1 LILPTPGRLPFTHL
15 YRWRKEP
22 TLKARNIPSSPTV
35 PEGTTMNRNLLS
47 SMPLLRSTA
56 GGLPR
61 FLLSTLLVGAAAF
74 SALAVHAQPM
84 PPAGSGGPG
93 GAGAHRHAMMSGEHG
108 HHGGGMDMKWSG
120 RMLDAVKATPE
131 QRAQIQK
138 IMEGAR
144 TDLQAQREA
153 GKTLRGQLMQ
163 AMAQPNIDANAVEQV
178 RQRMLA
184 QHDQVSKRRM
194 QAMVDAGRVLT
205 PEQRKQLSDRMS
217 QRRDMMER
225 HHRERRALEAPKS

>member
-1 LILPTPGRLPFTHL
+1 MNLKPLSTHPVERRHLSAPLSRL
-15 YRWRKEP
+15 
-22 TLKARNIPSSPTV
+22 
-35 PEGTTMNRNLLS
+35 MLS
-47 SMPLLRSTA
+47 S
-56 GGLPR
+56 
-61 FLLSTLLVGAAAF
+61 LLVLGAAF
-74 SALAVHAQPM
+74 SALAVQAQPM
-84 PPAGSGGPG
+84 PPGATGGPG
-93 GAGAHRHAMMSGEHG
+93 GPGAHRHAMMGGEHG

-153 GKTLRGQLMQ
+153 GKALRGQLMQ

-178 RQRMLA
+178 RQRMLV

-194 QAMVDAGRVLT
+194 QAMVDAARVLT

>member
-1 LILPTPGRLPFTHL
+1 MNFKASLSNSLARPVSGVLSRL
-15 YRWRKEP
+15 
-22 TLKARNIPSSPTV
+22 
-35 PEGTTMNRNLLS
+35 LLS
-47 SMPLLRSTA
+47 S
-56 GGLPR
+56 
-61 FLLSTLLVGAAAF
+61 LLVGGAAL
-74 SALAVHAQPM
+74 SAVAVQAQPM
-84 PPAGSGGPG
+84 QPGGPG
-93 GAGAHRHAMMSGEHG
+93 SAGGPAGHRGHMMGGEHG

-153 GKTLRGQLMQ
+153 GQALRGQLMQ
-163 AMAQPNIDANAVEQV
+163 AMAQPNIDANAVEQL
-178 RQRMLA
+178 RQKMLA

-194 QAMVDAGRVLT
+194 QAMVDAARVLT
-205 PEQRKQLSDRMS
+205 PEQRKQLSERMG

>member
-1 LILPTPGRLPFTHL
+1 MNLQ
-15 YRWRKEP
+15 
-22 TLKARNIPSSPTV
+22 PSSLNPRARTV
-35 PEGTTMNRNLLS
+35 SGALSRLLLS
-47 SMPLLRSTA
+47 S
-56 GGLPR
+56 
-61 FLLSTLLVGAAAF
+61 LLVGGAAL
-74 SALAVHAQPM
+74 SALAVQAQPAQ
-84 PPAGSGGPG
+84 PGGPG
-93 GAGAHRHAMMSGEHG
+93 SATGPAGHRGHMMGGEHG

-153 GKTLRGQLMQ
+153 GQALRGQLMQ
-163 AMAQPNIDANAVEQV
+163 TMAQPNIDANAVEQL
-178 RQRMLA
+178 RQKMLA

-194 QAMVDAGRVLT
+194 QAMVDAARVLT
-205 PEQRKQLSDRMS
+205 PEQRKQLSERMG

>member
-1 LILPTPGRLPFTHL
+1 MNLQ
-15 YRWRKEP
+15 
-22 TLKARNIPSSPTV
+22 PSSLNPRARTV
-35 PEGTTMNRNLLS
+35 SSALSRLLLS
-47 SMPLLRSTA
+47 S
-56 GGLPR
+56 
-61 FLLSTLLVGAAAF
+61 LLVGGAAL
-74 SALAVHAQPM
+74 SAVAVQAQPAQ
-84 PPAGSGGPG
+84 PGGPG
-93 GAGAHRHAMMSGEHG
+93 IAGGPAGHRGHMMGGEHG
-108 HHGGGMDMKWSG
+108 HHGGGMEMKWSG

-153 GKTLRGQLMQ
+153 GQALRGQLMQ
-163 AMAQPNIDANAVEQV
+163 TMAQPNIDANAVEQL
-178 RQRMLA
+178 RQKMLA

-194 QAMVDAGRVLT
+194 QAMVDAARVLT
-205 PEQRKQLSDRMS
+205 PEQRKQLSERMG

>member
-1 LILPTPGRLPFTHL
+1 MTFKASSSNSLARPVSGVLSRL
-15 YRWRKEP
+15 
-22 TLKARNIPSSPTV
+22 
-35 PEGTTMNRNLLS
+35 LLS
-47 SMPLLRSTA
+47 S
-56 GGLPR
+56 
-61 FLLSTLLVGAAAF
+61 LLVGGAAL
-74 SALAVHAQPM
+74 SALAVQAQPM
-84 PPAGSGGPG
+84 PPGGPG
-93 GAGAHRHAMMSGEHG
+93 GAGGPAGHRGHMMGGEHG

-153 GKTLRGQLMQ
+153 GQALRGQLMQ

-178 RQRMLA
+178 RQKMLA

-194 QAMVDAGRVLT
+194 QAMVDAARVLT
-205 PEQRKQLSDRMS
+205 PEQRKQLSERMG

>member
-1 LILPTPGRLPFTHL
+1 MNLQ
-15 YRWRKEP
+15 
-22 TLKARNIPSSPTV
+22 PSSLNARARTV
-35 PEGTTMNRNLLS
+35 SGALSRLLLS
-47 SMPLLRSTA
+47 S
-56 GGLPR
+56 
-61 FLLSTLLVGAAAF
+61 LLVGGAAL
-74 SALAVHAQPM
+74 SAVAVQAQPM
-84 PPAGSGGPG
+84 PPGGPG
-93 GAGAHRHAMMSGEHG
+93 GASGQAGHRGHMMGGEHG

-153 GKTLRGQLMQ
+153 GNALRGQLMQ

-178 RQRMLA
+178 RQKMLA

-205 PEQRKQLSDRMS
+205 PEQRKQLSERMG

-225 HHRERRALEAPKS
+225 HHRERRTLEAPKS

>member
-1 LILPTPGRLPFTHL
+1 MLSSLLILG
-15 YRWRKEP
+15 
-22 TLKARNIPSSPTV
+22 
-35 PEGTTMNRNLLS
+35 
-47 SMPLLRSTA
+47 
-56 GGLPR
+56 
-61 FLLSTLLVGAAAF
+61 AAF
-74 SALAVHAQPM
+74 SALAVQAQPM
-84 PPAGSGGPG
+84 PPGAPGGP
-93 GAGAHRHAMMSGEHG
+93 GAHRHAMMGGEHG
-108 HHGGGMDMKWSG
+108 HHGGGMDIKWSG

-153 GKTLRGQLMQ
+153 GKALRGQLMQ

-178 RQRMLA
+178 RQKMLA

>member
-1 LILPTPGRLPFTHL
+1 MNLQPCLPLSSARSVARPFSGLLSRL
-15 YRWRKEP
+15 
-22 TLKARNIPSSPTV
+22 
-35 PEGTTMNRNLLS
+35 LLS
-47 SMPLLRSTA
+47 S
-56 GGLPR
+56 
-61 FLLSTLLVGAAAF
+61 LLVGGAAL
-74 SALAVHAQPM
+74 SAVAVQAQPM
-84 PPAGSGGPG
+84 PPGATGGPG
-93 GAGAHRHAMMSGEHG
+93 GPGAHRHAMMGGEHG

-138 IMEGAR
+138 IMESAR

-153 GKTLRGQLMQ
+153 GKALRGQLMQ
-163 AMAQPNIDANAVEQV
+163 AMTQPNIDANAVEQV
-178 RQRMLA
+178 RQKMLA

-194 QAMVDAGRVLT
+194 QAMVDAARVLT

>member
-1 LILPTPGRLPFTHL
+1 MNLQ
-15 YRWRKEP
+15 
-22 TLKARNIPSSPTV
+22 PSSLIPRARTV
-35 PEGTTMNRNLLS
+35 SGALSRLLLS
-47 SMPLLRSTA
+47 S
-56 GGLPR
+56 
-61 FLLSTLLVGAAAF
+61 LLVGGAAL
-74 SALAVHAQPM
+74 SAVAVQAQPAQ
-84 PPAGSGGPG
+84 PGGPG
-93 GAGAHRHAMMSGEHG
+93 IAGGPAGHRGHMMGGEHG

-120 RMLDAVKATPE
+120 RMLEAVKATPE

-153 GKTLRGQLMQ
+153 GQALRGQLMQ
-163 AMAQPNIDANAVEQV
+163 ALAQPNIDANAVEQL
-178 RQRMLA
+178 RQKMLA

-194 QAMVDAGRVLT
+194 QAMVDAARVLT
-205 PEQRKQLSDRMS
+205 PEQRKQLSERMG

>member
-1 LILPTPGRLPFTHL
+1 MNFKASSSNSLARPVSGVLSRL
-15 YRWRKEP
+15 
-22 TLKARNIPSSPTV
+22 
-35 PEGTTMNRNLLS
+35 LLS
-47 SMPLLRSTA
+47 S
-56 GGLPR
+56 
-61 FLLSTLLVGAAAF
+61 LLVGGAAL
-74 SALAVHAQPM
+74 SAVAVQAQPKQ
-84 PPAGSGGPG
+84 PGGPG
-93 GAGAHRHAMMSGEHG
+93 SASGPAGHRGHMMGGEHG

-153 GKTLRGQLMQ
+153 GNALRGQLMQ

-178 RQRMLA
+178 RQKMLA

-205 PEQRKQLSDRMS
+205 PEQRKQLSERMG

-225 HHRERRALEAPKS
+225 HHRERRTLEAPKS

>member
-1 LILPTPGRLPFTHL
+1 MNLQ
-15 YRWRKEP
+15 
-22 TLKARNIPSSPTV
+22 PSSLNPRARTV
-35 PEGTTMNRNLLS
+35 SGALSRLLLS
-47 SMPLLRSTA
+47 S
-56 GGLPR
+56 
-61 FLLSTLLVGAAAF
+61 LLVGGAAL
-74 SALAVHAQPM
+74 SAVAVQAQPAQ
-84 PPAGSGGPG
+84 PGRPG
-93 GAGAHRHAMMSGEHG
+93 GHADHRGHMMGGEHG

-153 GKTLRGQLMQ
+153 GRALRGQLMQ
-163 AMAQPNIDANAVEQV
+163 TMAQPNIDANAVEQL
-178 RQRMLA
+178 RQKMLA

-194 QAMVDAGRVLT
+194 QAMVDAARVLT
-205 PEQRKQLSDRMS
+205 PEQRRQLSERMD